1 MKPLRKNA
9 PVPFF
14 LYNDFFV
21 ILKESVKSFGKN
33 NNSGVAAS
41 LAYYGLF
48 ALIPLFLLI
57 IYLSGHFIVS
67 SKVAAKGLEDL
78 TSQLLPQFNEVI
90 LKEVYSLSKHKG
102 IWGPISIIAL
112 FWAVTPLAGALRSAF
127 SNTFNVDEQ
136 PSYFKAKLLDVLAV
150 VVILLLFIFLVVSE
164 IFYSKVIILFLKD
177 LPVLLYLSD
186 LIAPLLITMS
196 FMTVFY
202 YVLSPVK
209 LKIQYLLA
217 GSLTTA
223 ILWSLIRPGFT
234 LFLTFNPKFGFTFGS
249 LKAIFIILVW
259 VYYSFAVV
267 LFGAEVSANIRKKN
281 ALLLKQVFGS
291 KHPSDRV
298 NRKLMEKF
306 GKTYNA
312 GETIF
317 NEGDKG
323 DDMYY
328 VLSGSVNISRKSQTI
343 RVMRQG
349 EYFGEMSMLIQSP
362 RTATTVAFEPETRL
376 LRISQENFE
385 LILKEDTRVILSILR
400 ELSARLKLTD
410 ESILESRLTQV
421 QTTGDSDIIKQ
432 S

>member
-1 MKPLRKNA
+1 MKPLGKNVQ
-9 PVPFF
+9 VPFF
-14 LYNDFFV
+14 FYNDFFV
-21 ILKESVKSFGKN
+21 VLKESVKSFGRN

-41 LAYYGLF
+41 LAYYGVF
-48 ALIPLFLLI
+48 SLIPLFLLI
-57 IYLSGHFIVS
+57 IYLSGYFIVS
-67 SKVAAKGLEDL
+67 SKVAAKGLADL

-90 LKEVYSLSKHKG
+90 LKEVYSLSKSKG

-127 SNTFNVDEQ
+127 SNTFNAEEQ
-136 PSYFKAKLLDVLAV
+136 TSFFKAKLLDVIAV
-150 VVILLLFIFLVVSE
+150 VVILLLFIFLVISE
-164 IFYSKVIILFLKD
+164 ILYSKVITLFLEK
-177 LPVLLYLSD
+177 LPLLLYLFD

-196 FMTVFY
+196 FMMVFY

-209 LKIQYLLA
+209 LKTRHLLA

-223 ILWSLIRPGFT
+223 LLWSLIRPGFT

-267 LFGAEVSANIRKKN
+267 LFGAEVAANTRKKN
-281 ALLLKQVFGS
+281 AVLLKQVFSSGS
-291 KHPSDRV
+291 LSDRS

-306 GKTYNA
+306 GRTYNA

-328 VLSGSVNISRKSQTI
+328 ILSGSVDIRRKDQTI
-343 RVMRQG
+343 RVMKQG

-362 RTATTVAFEPETRL
+362 RVATTVAIEPDTKV

-385 LILKEDTRVILSILR
+385 LILKEDTRIILSILK
-400 ELSARLKLTD
+400 ELSARLKMTD
-410 ESILESRLTQV
+410 EN
-421 QTTGDSDIIKQ
+421 IIKTITN
-432 S
+432 

>member
-1 MKPLRKNA
+1 M
-9 PVPFF
+9 
-14 LYNDFFV
+14 
-21 ILKESVKSFGKN
+21 
-33 NNSGVAAS
+33 
-41 LAYYGLF
+41 
-48 ALIPLFLLI
+48 FLLV

-67 SKVAAKGLEDL
+67 SKVAAKGLENL

-90 LKEVYSLSKHKG
+90 LKEVYSLSRHRG
-102 IWGPISIIAL
+102 IWGPISTIAL

-127 SNTFNVDEQ
+127 ANTFNVDEQ
-136 PSYFKAKLLDVLAV
+136 PSFLKAKILDVIAV

-164 IFYSKVIILFLKD
+164 IFYSKVIAVFLKS
-177 LPVLLYLSD
+177 LPVLLYASD

-196 FMTVFY
+196 FMSVFY

-209 LKIQYLLA
+209 LKLAYLLA

-234 LFLTFNPKFGFTFGS
+234 LFLTFNPNFGFAFGS

-259 VYYSFAVV
+259 VYYSFAVI
-267 LFGAEVSANIRKKN
+267 LFGAEVTANIRKKN
-281 ALLLKQVFGS
+281 ALLLKLVFAS
-291 KHPSDRV
+291 EHISDKV

-306 GKTYNA
+306 GRTCNA

-328 VLSGSVNISRKSQTI
+328 ILSGSVNISRKDQTI
-343 RVMRQG
+343 RVMQKG
-349 EYFGEMSMLIQSP
+349 EYFGEMSMLIQAP
-362 RTATTVAFEPETRL
+362 RTATTTAIEPATKL

-385 LILKEDTRVILSILR
+385 MILKEDTRIILSILR

-410 ESILESRLTQV
+410 ETITAI
-421 QTTGDSDIIKQ
+421 TN
-432 S
+432 